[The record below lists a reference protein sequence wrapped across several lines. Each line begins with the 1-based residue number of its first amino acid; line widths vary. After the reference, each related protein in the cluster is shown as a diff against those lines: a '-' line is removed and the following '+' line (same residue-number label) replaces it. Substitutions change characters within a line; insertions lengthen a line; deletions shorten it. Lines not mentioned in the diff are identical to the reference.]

1 MALLV
6 SLAFKQYSDDKL
18 VSFAHTVFQ
27 RMSTDPQYGAFKSFV
42 DEVNSKNDRFIVCVA
57 DAKLGGKDRYNN
69 RDVAKLNLLKVLT
82 RLATEIQHS
91 VNDNERFITDAGFE
105 VRNVGRNNKKA
116 AVVVKELDIPTLT
129 ATDLDNLGCAETK
142 WNEIPNAII
151 YALQHR
157 EKGET
162 SWQNGDYNHIGEFTF
177 TNLESEKVYEFQV
190 RALGPFST
198 SSAWSPTVTIYVS

>member
-1 MALLV
+1 MALFV

-18 VSFAHTVFQ
+18 VSFSHTVFQ

-42 DEVNSKNDRFIVCVA
+42 DEVNSKNDRLIVCVA

-69 RDVAKLNLLKVLT
+69 RDIAKLNLLKVLT
-82 RLATEIQHS
+82 RLATEIQNS
-91 VNDNERFITDAGFE
+91 DNDNERFITDAGFE
-105 VRNVGRNNKKA
+105 VRNFARGAKKTTF
-116 AVVVKELDIPTLT
+116 VVKELDVPILT
-129 ATDLDNLGCAETK
+129 AINLDHMGCAETK
-142 WNEIPNAII
+142 WNEIPNALL

-162 SWQNGDYNHIGEFTF
+162 VWQNGDYNHIGEFTF
-177 TNLESEKVYEFQV
+177 TNLESDKVYEFQI